1 MSLYKSL
8 KGIYWIVGAICIVI
22 LWVIGFRFPQ
32 YFWKSVAAVVFIL
45 IMTISILSK
54 VAVLKFKEEV
64 FFYLENCRVNE
75 YLEKVSTLFSKKR
88 EKVALSANA
97 YLMALGYDALGDYDA
112 MYDCCL
118 RITRRDHMSEYHTR
132 MFDYYLYKENFG
144 YAKDE
149 IAALQAMYSKEKN
162 DREKLLL
169 KDHIDNCEHALRIH
183 LGDYEGAEEYYLKK
197 LDEFKD
203 GAMLSRVSYSF
214 GMGRLMFKKGEYERA
229 KEYLKF
235 AYENSGDTKYKEK
248 AETILAQ
255 IG

>member
-1 MSLYKSL
+1 MQLYKSL
-8 KGIYWIVGAICIVI
+8 RGIYWIVGAICIVI

-32 YFWKSVAAVVFIL
+32 YFWKSIAAVIFIL
-45 IMTISILSK
+45 FMTISILSK

-88 EKVALSANA
+88 DKDSVSAYA

-118 RITRRDHMSEYHTR
+118 RITRKGHMSEYHSR
-132 MFDYYLYKENFG
+132 MFDYYLDKENIE

-149 IAALQAMYSKEKN
+149 IAALQALYSKAKK
-162 DREKLLL
+162 DREKLYL
-169 KDHIDNCEHALRIH
+169 KDYIENCEHVLRIH

-197 LDEFKD
+197 LDDFKD
-203 GAMLSRVSYSF
+203 GPLLSRVSYSF
-214 GMGRLMFKKGEYERA
+214 GMGKLLFKKGENERA

-235 AYENSGDTKYKEK
+235 AHENGGDSKYKGK
-248 AETILAQ
+248 AEKVLAR